1 MTRKTLKQLRSGKG
15 DKWAKIDAELSKMVE
30 GATTDIK
37 MAAGSTTVYK
47 ATPGKTV
54 ATGLTT
60 ITGFGTGV
68 ISPVTPA
75 NAIAVNATPIA
86 GNLIMSVT
94 PADAVVSWVA
104 YGT

>member
-1 MTRKTLKQLRSGKG
+1 MTRKTLKELRSAKG

-30 GATTDIK
+30 GSTTDIK
-37 MAAGSTTVYK
+37 MAAGSSTVYN

-54 ATGLTT
+54 STGLTT
-60 ITGFGTGV
+60 ITGFGTAV

-75 NAIAVNATPIA
+75 NAIAVNATPIG